1 MAYYEDINQLMY
13 LIGKQIRINDK
24 NYGACFGILLGIQ
37 RDYLVIQTHNNH
49 VLYYRSQY
57 ISKLSEARRGVLP
70 VGYHKDIRVVMAFD
84 FFHLLQSLQNRILQV
99 NLGGPHQLTGVVV
112 GVETNELVMEIDRN
126 VIKLS
131 IDEIWYA
138 EHKP

>member
-24 NYGACFGILLGIQ
+24 TYGACFGILLGIQ
-37 RDYLVIQTHNNH
+37 RDYLVVQTHNNH
-49 VLYYRSQY
+49 IFYYRSQY

-70 VGYHKDIRVVMAFD
+70 VGYDKDIRVVMAFD
-84 FFHLLQSLQNRILQV
+84 FLHLLQSFQNRIVQV

-112 GVETNELVMEIDRN
+112 GVEANELVMKIDGN
-126 VIKLS
+126 VTKQS
-131 IDEIWYA
+131 INEIWYA
-138 EHKP
+138 EYNP

>member
-24 NYGACFGILLGIQ
+24 KYGACFGILLGIQ
-37 RDYLVIQTHNNH
+37 RDYLVVQTHNNH
-49 VLYYRSQY
+49 VFYYRSQY

-70 VGYHKDIRVVMAFD
+70 VGYHKDIRVVMTFD
-84 FFHLLQSLQNRILQV
+84 FLHLLRSFHNRILLV

-112 GVETNELVMEIDRN
+112 GVEKDELIMEIGGN
-126 VIKLS
+126 MIKLS
-131 IDEIWYA
+131 INEIWYA